1 MAGQSWQ
8 FRAAVKI
15 LVLCYEY
22 PPVGGGGGRVA
33 ATVAEE
39 LAARGHEVRVLTA
52 GLKHLPPREER
63 NGVTILRAESFRQRE
78 DTCSVPEMGLY
89 LLTNFWPALQLARS
103 WRPDIIHA
111 HFAVPT
117 GVLAMPV
124 GRLLGIPYVLT
135 AHLGDVP
142 GGVPE
147 QTEGLFRLVNPVAKR
162 IWARASR
169 TTAVSSHVATL
180 ANRAYQISPDII
192 LNGVKRSSLT
202 LDFSEKATPK
212 IVMLGRLSVQK
223 NPLLAI
229 ESLARIKDLPWS
241 FEIIGKGPLGA
252 TAREKATALGIADR
266 IVWRGWLSAGEV
278 SQSLLQADILL
289 MTSLHEG
296 LPMAA
301 VEALQHGVAIVGSRI
316 PGLADV
322 ISEGKNGVFCD
333 LTAESFAQSL
343 RRLLENRSLLT
354 KLRQG
359 SLERSAEFDLDRQ
372 VDIYEKVLRQ
382 AVHAKD

>member
-1 MAGQSWQ
+1 
-8 FRAAVKI
+8 VKI

-33 ATVAEE
+33 EKVAEE
-39 LAARGHEVRVLTA
+39 LARRGHEVRVLTA
-52 GLKHLPPREER
+52 GLKHLPKREER
-63 NGVTILRAESFRQRE
+63 NGVTILRAKSFRQKE

-89 LLTNFWPALQLARS
+89 LLTNFWPTLQLART
-103 WRPDIIHA
+103 WRPDVIHA

-117 GVLAMPV
+117 GVIAMPV

-147 QTEGLFRLVNPVAKR
+147 QTEHLFRLINPVAKH
-162 IWARASR
+162 IWSGAAR

-180 ANRAYQISPDII
+180 AARAYQVSPEII
-192 LNGVKRSSLT
+192 LNGVKRNT
-202 LDFSEKATPK
+202 LPVDFSEKVTPK
-212 IVMLGRLSVQK
+212 IVKLGRLSVQK
-223 NPLLAI
+223 NPLLAL
-229 ESLARIKDLPWS
+229 EALARIKELPWS
-241 FEIIGKGPLGA
+241 FEIIGEGPLGA
-252 TAREKATALGIADR
+252 EAREKATELGIADR
-266 IVWRGWLSAGEV
+266 ITWRGWLSAGEV

-289 MTSLHEG
+289 TTSLHEG

-322 ISEGKNGVFCD
+322 ISEGKNGLFCD
-333 LTAESFAQSL
+333 ISAESFAQSL
-343 RRLLENRSLLT
+343 RRLLEDRPLLT

-359 SLERSAEFDLDRQ
+359 SLERSAEFNLDRQ
-372 VDIYEKVLRQ
+372 VDTYERVLN
-382 AVHAKD
+382 HASLTKSGTHLS

>member
-1 MAGQSWQ
+1 M
-8 FRAAVKI
+8 KI

-33 ATVAEE
+33 EKVAEE
-39 LAARGHEVRVLTA
+39 LARRGHEVRVLTA
-52 GLKHLPPREER
+52 GLKHLPKREER
-63 NGVTILRAESFRQRE
+63 NGVTILRAESFRQKE

-89 LLTNFWPALQLARS
+89 LLTNFWPTLQLART
-103 WRPDIIHA
+103 WRPDVIHA

-117 GVLAMPV
+117 GVIAMPV

-147 QTEGLFRLVNPVAKR
+147 QTEHLFRLINPIAKR
-162 IWARASR
+162 IWSGAAR

-180 ANRAYQISPDII
+180 AARAYQVSPEII
-192 LNGVKRSSLT
+192 LNGVKRNT
-202 LDFSEKATPK
+202 LPVDFSEKVTPK

-223 NPLLAI
+223 NPLIALEA
-229 ESLARIKDLPWS
+229 LARIKELPWS
-241 FEIIGKGPLGA
+241 FEIIGEGPLGA
-252 TAREKATALGIADR
+252 EAREKAAELGIAHR
-266 IVWRGWLSAGEV
+266 IAWRGWLSAGEV

-301 VEALQHGVAIVGSRI
+301 VEALQHGIAIVGSRI

-322 ISEGKNGVFCD
+322 ISEGKNGTFCD
-333 LTAESFAQSL
+333 LIADSFAQSL
-343 RRLLENRSLLT
+343 RKLLEDRPSLA
-354 KLRQG
+354 KLRLG

-372 VDIYEKVLRQ
+372 VDTYEKVLK
-382 AVHAKD
+382 HASLAKSGTHLS

>member
-1 MAGQSWQ
+1 M
-8 FRAAVKI
+8 KI

-33 ATVAEE
+33 EKVAEE
-39 LAARGHEVRVLTA
+39 LARRGHEVRVLTA
-52 GLKHLPPREER
+52 GLKHLPKREER
-63 NGVTILRAESFRQRE
+63 SGVTILRAESFRQKE

-89 LLTNFWPALQLARS
+89 LLTNFWPTLQLAQT
-103 WRPDIIHA
+103 WRPDVIHA

-117 GVLAMPV
+117 GVIAMPV
-124 GRLLGIPYVLT
+124 GKLLGIPYVLT

-147 QTEGLFRLVNPVAKR
+147 QTEHLFRLINPVAKH
-162 IWARASR
+162 IWSGAAR

-180 ANRAYQISPDII
+180 AARAYQVTPEII
-192 LNGVKRSSLT
+192 LNGVKRNT
-202 LDFSEKATPK
+202 LPVDFSEKAAPK

-223 NPLLAI
+223 NPLLAL
-229 ESLARIKDLPWS
+229 EALAQIKELPWS
-241 FEIIGKGPLGA
+241 FEVIGEGPLGA
-252 TAREKATALGIADR
+252 EAREKAAELGIADR
-266 IVWRGWLSAGEV
+266 IIWRGWLSAGEV

-301 VEALQHGVAIVGSRI
+301 VEALQHGVAIVGSCI

-322 ISEGKNGVFCD
+322 ILEGKNGTFCD

-343 RRLLENRSLLT
+343 RKLLEDRPSLT

-372 VDIYEKVLRQ
+372 VDTYVRVLQ
-382 AVHAKD
+382 IASQKS